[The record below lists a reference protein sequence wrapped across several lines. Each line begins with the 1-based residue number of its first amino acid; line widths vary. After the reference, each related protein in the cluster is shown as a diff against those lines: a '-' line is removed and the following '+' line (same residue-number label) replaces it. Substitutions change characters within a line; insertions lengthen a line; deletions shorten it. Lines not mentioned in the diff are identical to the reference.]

1 MKNILGK
8 IILVV
13 GSIIAALAMLYP
25 TYRAYYLENI
35 QKEYLHRA
43 KAAKSAADSLSIME
57 SFKKQYGES
66 LQKAKNAQLKLG
78 LDLRGGMY
86 VTLEIDVAKLIEETA
101 SKEQIDDIFE
111 QVMKKTSVQ
120 AKNTDQD
127 VIDIFLKNFDAIARP
142 KGKSLISYFDFGNI
156 RDLSD
161 EKIIEKLRKDQKEA
175 IDQALEVLRQRID
188 KYGVAE
194 PNIQKQGSSRIL
206 MELPGVSNVNEMR
219 SLLQTTAR
227 LEFKLVKNNKQIV
240 EFFARVDKFLK
251 EKKNRTGSNGLEVI
265 PDSAKAV
272 DTLNKVA
279 ETKSTKVSAK
289 DLAKADKTKELKKT
303 DTTKSATDT
312 TKVDSTK
319 KAGDTTDPYA
329 GLPKEEAARRY
340 LADHPFTHLF
350 TTYYI
355 PQQKNAN
362 LVPVYYSTSQFPE
375 GEYIFKIMEDS
386 LAIFQEILDRPEIKA
401 MIPAELSIAIDA
413 KPDKRYEAQNIK
425 VFDFY
430 SLKKEPE
437 LTGDVI
443 TDAMATYDPTNNIP
457 MVTMAM
463 NSDGAERW
471 GKITGA
477 NLQKR
482 IAIVLDERV
491 YSAPTV
497 QSKITGGNSQIT
509 GMANAE
515 EARLLEIVLKAG
527 ALKAPVQIIEERIVG
542 PSLGED
548 SIKNGL
554 TASII
559 AALAVIIFMFAYYS
573 KGGLVADVA
582 VILNIVLLLGVLA
595 SLGGTLSLPG
605 IAGIILTLGMAVD
618 ANVLIYER
626 IREELTKGR
635 SLKSA
640 IDEGFSK
647 ALSAILDS
655 NITTFI
661 TGLILYYFGSGP
673 IQGFALTLM
682 IGIIGTLF
690 TAILISR
697 SIIEIIMSRG
707 ATHFGF
713 GQKRIVSNN

>member
-1 MKNILGK
+1 MKKVLGK
-8 IILVV
+8 IILVGV
-13 GSIIAALAMLYP
+13 SIIAAIAMLFP
-25 TYRAYYLENI
+25 TYKAYNLENI
-35 QKEYLHRA
+35 QKEYLQKA
-43 KAAKSAADSLSIME
+43 KAAKNSADSLAVME
-57 SFKKQYGES
+57 SFKKQFGEA
-66 LQKAKNAQLKLG
+66 LLKAKNAQLKLG

-86 VTLEIDVAKLIEETA
+86 VTLEVDVPKLIEETA
-101 SKEQIDDIFE
+101 SKEQVDDIFE
-111 QVMKKTSVQ
+111 LVIAKTKND
-120 AKNTDQD
+120 ARNTDQD

-161 EKIIEKLRKDQKEA
+161 EKIIDKLREDQKQA

-188 KYGVAE
+188 QYGVAE
-194 PNIQKQGSSRIL
+194 PNIQKQGNNRIL
-206 MELPGVSNVNEMR
+206 MELPGVSNVSEMR
-219 SLLQTTAR
+219 NLLQTTAR

-240 EFFARVDKFLK
+240 EFFARVDKFLREKKLRLGTSGIEQTPTNDSSSVVKADSSK
-251 EKKNRTGSNGLEVI
+251 EK
-265 PDSAKAV
+265 
-272 DTLNKVA
+272 NKS
-279 ETKSTKVSAK
+279 EKITE
-289 DLAKADKTKELKKT
+289 KTKNTNDSLTAKK
-303 DTTKSATDT
+303 
-312 TKVDSTK
+312 DSTVYTDSVK
-319 KAGDTTDPYA
+319 TSDTTDPYA
-329 GLPKEEAARRY
+329 GLPKEEATRKY
-340 LADHPFTHLF
+340 LEDHPFTRLF

-362 LVPVYYSTSQFPE
+362 IVPIYYTTNQFPE
-375 GEYIFKIMEDS
+375 GEYMFKILEDS
-386 LAIFQEILDRPEIKA
+386 LPRFNEILNRPEIKA
-401 MIPAELSIAIDA
+401 MIPAELSIAFDA
-413 KPDKRYEAQNIK
+413 KPDQRYLKQNIK
-425 VFDFY
+425 LYDFY

-443 TDAMATYDPTNNIP
+443 TDALATYDPTNNAP

-482 IAIVLDERV
+482 IAIVLDDRV

-548 SIKNGL
+548 SIRNGI

-559 AALAVIIFMFAYYS
+559 AALAVVLFMFAYYS
-573 KGGLVADVA
+573 VGGLIADFA
-582 VILNIVLLLGVLA
+582 VILNIVLMLGILA

-626 IREELTKGR
+626 IREELSKGR
-635 SLKSA
+635 SMKSA

-682 IGIIGTLF
+682 IGIIMTLF
-690 TAILISR
+690 TAIMISR
-697 SIIEIIMSRG
+697 AVIEILLQSGVNHIS
-707 ATHFGF
+707 F
-713 GQKRIVSNN
+713 GQKKIETIK

>member
-1 MKNILGK
+1 LSLKKVLGK
-8 IILVV
+8 IILVGV
-13 GSIIAALAMLYP
+13 SIIAAIAMLFP
-25 TYRAYYLENI
+25 TYRAYNLENI
-35 QKEYLHRA
+35 QKEYLRKA
-43 KAAKSAADSLSIME
+43 KAAKNSADSLAIME
-57 SFKKQYGES
+57 SFKKQYGEA
-66 LQKAKNAQLKLG
+66 LLKAKNAQLKLG

-86 VTLEIDVAKLIEETA
+86 VTLEVDVAKLIEETA
-101 SKEQIDDIFE
+101 SKEQVDDIFE
-111 QVMKKTSVQ
+111 QVIAKTKND
-120 AKNTDQD
+120 ARNTDKD
-127 VIDIFLKNFDAIARP
+127 VIEIFLKNFDAIARP

-161 EKIIEKLRKDQKEA
+161 EKIIDKLREDQKQA

-188 KYGVAE
+188 QYGVAE
-194 PNIQKQGSSRIL
+194 PNIQKQGNNRIL
-206 MELPGVSNVNEMR
+206 MELPGVSNVSEMR

-240 EFFARVDKFLK
+240 EFFARVDKFLR
-251 EKKNRTGSNGLEVI
+251 EKKLRLGTNGLEAT
-265 PDSAKAV
+265 PSTDSS
-272 DTLNKVA
+272 NVA
-279 ETKSTKVSAK
+279 QA
-289 DLAKADKTKELKKT
+289 
-303 DTTKSATDT
+303 
-312 TKVDSTK
+312 DSTK
-319 KAGDTTDPYA
+319 GKAKDEKIATKTAKTNDTLTEKKDSTAQADSLKKSDTTDPYA
-329 GLPKEEAARRY
+329 GLPKEEATRKY
-340 LADHPFTHLF
+340 LEDHPFTRLF
-350 TTYYI
+350 TTYFI
-355 PQQKNAN
+355 PQQKNSKI
-362 LVPVYYSTSQFPE
+362 VPIYYTTNQFPE
-375 GEYIFKIMEDS
+375 GEYMFKILEDS
-386 LAIFQEILDRPEIKA
+386 LPRFNEIMNRPEIKA
-401 MIPAELSIAIDA
+401 MMPADLSVAFDA
-413 KPDKRYEAQNIK
+413 KPDQRYLKQNIK
-425 VFDFY
+425 LYDFY

-443 TDAMATYDPTNNIP
+443 TDALATYDPTNNAP

-482 IAIVLDERV
+482 IAIVLDDRI

-548 SIKNGL
+548 SIRNGV

-559 AALAVIIFMFAYYS
+559 AALAVVLFMFAYYS
-573 KGGLVADVA
+573 IGGLIADFA
-582 VILNIVLLLGVLA
+582 VILNIVLMLGILA

-626 IREELTKGR
+626 IREELVKGR
-635 SLKSA
+635 SMKSA

-682 IGIIGTLF
+682 IGIIMTLF
-690 TAILISR
+690 TAIMISR
-697 SIIEIIMSRG
+697 AVIEILLQSGVNHIS
-707 ATHFGF
+707 F
-713 GQKRIVSNN
+713 GQKKIETIK